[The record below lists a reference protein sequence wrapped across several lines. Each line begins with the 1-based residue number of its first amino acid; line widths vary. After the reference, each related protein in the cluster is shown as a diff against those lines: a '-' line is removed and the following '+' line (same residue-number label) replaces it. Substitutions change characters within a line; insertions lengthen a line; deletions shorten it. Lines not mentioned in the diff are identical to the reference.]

1 MTDHGKS
8 DASKL
13 KPCPFC
19 GGKADACHTWEE
31 PMADNDEV
39 FAGAYCTG
47 CGAQISS
54 HVSDFE
60 LPTTVL
66 ENCILAWNRRTEA
79 AP

>member
-1 MTDHGKS
+1 MNN
-8 DASKL
+8 AVEL

-19 GGKADACHTWEE
+19 GGKADAHTWEE

-54 HVSDFE
+54 PVSPFE
-60 LPTTVL
+60 SPATVL
-66 ENCILAWNRRTEA
+66 ENCILAWNRRTETA
-79 AP
+79 K